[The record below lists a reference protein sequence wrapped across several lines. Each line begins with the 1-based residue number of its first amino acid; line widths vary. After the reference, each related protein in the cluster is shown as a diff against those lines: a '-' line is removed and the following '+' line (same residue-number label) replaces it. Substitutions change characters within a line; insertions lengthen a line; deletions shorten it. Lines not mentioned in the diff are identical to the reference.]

1 MEVSELIFYY
11 LHEIDNTIEVQFRL
25 ISDSEEEIRLDIIN
39 LSDVNDF
46 GFDLILEDHDMDDED
61 DDDDDFF
68 WTESPSIDEDNL
80 ITFLNEYYVVYPDKL
95 PKPELI

>member
-25 ISDSEEEIRLDIIN
+25 ISDSEEEIRLDTIN

-61 DDDDDFF
+61 DDDDFF
-68 WTESPSIDEDNL
+68 WSESPSIDEDNL

>member
-25 ISDSEEEIRLDIIN
+25 ITDSEEEIRLDIIN

-46 GFDLILEDHDMDDED
+46 GFDLILEDHDMGDEEEDDE
-61 DDDDDFF
+61 FF
-68 WTESPSIDEDNL
+68 WGESTSIDEDNL
-80 ITFLNEYYVVYPDKL
+80 ISFLNEYYIVYPDKL
-95 PKPELI
+95 PKIDLI

>member
-61 DDDDDFF
+61 DDDDFF
-68 WTESPSIDEDNL
+68 WAESPSIDEDNL

>member
-61 DDDDDFF
+61 DDDDFF